1 MQFLPTYGHLAKFDP
16 PNDRGGEDK
25 SSGHISNDSLPS
37 FFLIGH
43 PVGHSLS
50 PLIHNTAFA
59 VLGLRGRYSALDVD
73 SSAVGS
79 AIASIDGATVVGANV
94 TIPYKQAVI
103 PYLEEL
109 TPTAKKAG
117 AVNTIFRRDGLLVGE
132 NTDIAGFLYGLRAP
146 RAGNLVAKLPEN
158 PRVLILGSGG
168 AARAVAHAC
177 RVHLSA
183 STVQI
188 AARNEATARGI
199 EHIEFVDWE
208 ERKNAAQA
216 SDLIV
221 NATPLGMHPSI
232 NASPLP
238 DNMSFGPRHTV
249 YDLIYNPDPTLL
261 LEHAAG
267 QGAVTIGGLAMLI
280 GQAAAAFSI
289 WTGQEMPV
297 GEVEKIVREAL
308 HTKRRS

>member
-1 MQFLPTYGHLAKFDP
+1 MRRQKKTTPLPFESKFVEISWLINNP
-16 PNDRGGEDK
+16 ADRFVVPCVVFPTTDFVKKFADK
-25 SSGHISNDSLPS
+25 
-37 FFLIGH
+37 
-43 PVGHSLS
+43 
-50 PLIHNTAFA
+50 A
-59 VLGLRGRYSALDVD
+59 
-73 SSAVGS
+73 
-79 AIASIDGATVVGANV
+79 
-94 TIPYKQAVI
+94 
-103 PYLEEL
+103 
-109 TPTAKKAG
+109 
-117 AVNTIFRRDGLLVGE
+117 
-132 NTDIAGFLYGLRAP
+132 
-146 RAGNLVAKLPEN
+146 
-158 PRVLILGSGG
+158 
-168 AARAVAHAC
+168 
-177 RVHLSA
+177 
-183 STVQI
+183 
-188 AARNEATARGI
+188 
-199 EHIEFVDWE
+199 E